1 MDVVD
6 TECEEASD
14 PVITWQVRDTNMK
27 RHMYKLTHQNIVPG
41 RIGQVIPVTRME
53 VAPGDSFQGRI
64 GILCR
69 FKGFAAPVLTPTYLD
84 FYMFYVPNR
93 LAWAEDQSDVSGNWQ
108 DFITGT
114 TVNAAQETGPVGV
127 PEEEITSTTNPP
139 TYSHTDSFLS
149 NVNNGNQPSLENA
162 LYSRGYNLIYN
173 NYFKDE
179 NDADI
184 AINNTT
190 WQEAYQLRNLYNECR
205 DDTAQWQTYAEVET
219 NPAGLTGS
227 YVGAESVR
235 DAMRRQRFAERREMF
250 GDRYVD
256 LLRSYGVRTGYNML
270 ERPESLGKSRHVV
283 SFTDIP
289 ATAESAT
296 GLTVGDLAGHGIVGL
311 HHRMPRK
318 TFNEHGYIHGVIVV
332 RPSQFINTL
341 SPPDS
346 IKKTVGQY
354 WAPEFESQTA
364 QEVEETLLS
373 SGGLPNEPVGYV
385 PKFQEYRK
393 TNNFI
398 QSKYKGSDSWGSE
411 WTFEQAITSGTGSA
425 IRDDLRK
432 VTGTDYDNAFNST
445 SATEPHFRA
454 LVHNGITAYRLCG
467 PQQKI

>member
-1 MDVVD
+1 
-6 TECEEASD
+6 
-14 PVITWQVRDTNMK
+14 MK
-27 RHMYKLTHQNIVPG
+27 RHTYKLTHQNIVPG
-41 RIGQVIPVTRME
+41 RIGQIIPVTRME

-64 GILCR
+64 GVLCR

-93 LAWAEDQSDVSGNWQ
+93 LAWADDQDDVTGNWQ

-114 TVNAAQETGPVGV
+114 TIGADQITGPVGE
-127 PEEEITSTTNPP
+127 PEENITSSTNPP
-139 TYSHTDSFLS
+139 AYLHTDNFLT
-149 NVNNGNQPSLENA
+149 NINQNDDATVKASENA

-179 NDADI
+179 NDADV

-190 WQEAYQLRNLYNECR
+190 WQDAYQLRNLYNECR

-219 NPAGLTGS
+219 NPSGLTGT

-289 ATAESAT
+289 ATSDS
-296 GLTVGDLAGHGIVGL
+296 GGVTVGDLAGHGIVGL

-341 SPPDS
+341 SPPDA
-346 IKKTVGQY
+346 IKSSVGQY

-364 QEVEETLLS
+364 QEVEEPTVS
-373 SGGLPNEPVGYV
+373 RGGASTDDPVGYV

-398 QSKYKGSDSWGSE
+398 QRSYNGSATWGNE
-411 WTFEQAITSGTGSA
+411 WTFEQSIANSGSTDIRSKLRKITS
-425 IRDDLRK
+425 
-432 VTGTDYDNAFNST
+432 TDYDSAFNST

-467 PQQKI
+467 KQSKI